1 MFVGGESGWMDS
13 SWTRRGEIEAR
24 AGMCVYVISGC

>member
-1 MFVGGESGWMDS
+1 MDS

-24 AGMCVYVISGC
+24 AGMFVCVCMYVIGAVD